1 MEKTENY
8 SFQTDSEIVINEFNL
23 NDNFLIE
30 FNLDVSKEYCII
42 YFSSNDIYYPN
53 DELTFM
59 QNISVRNKYE
69 WFGTRI
75 EKGHK
80 HIFIRDIKKQWYLG
94 GINANINSPQKLLNF
109 LKTETFGY
117 KTIFIGSS
125 AGGFASVIYGQLLH
139 AESIF
144 TFNGQFEINSIL
156 NRSTEAV
163 DPLVFRNQFN
173 EELKSFYDTRSFIKN
188 SKTIN
193 YLLSADS
200 PWDVEQYDYVKDL
213 IPNTIKFKS
222 SNHGIPFFS
231 YNLRKVINMEV
242 LDVKKLH
249 GKFFSPLFF
258 SVKTVGVK
266 KTFSYEKNIVLN
278 KIKEI
283 LFKVYSLCFNKTK

>member
-1 MEKTENY
+1 MEKSRNY
-8 SFQTDSEIVINEFNL
+8 SFQTDSEIVSNEFNL

-30 FNLDVSKEYCII
+30 YNTDVAKEYCIV
-42 YFSSNDIYYPN
+42 YFSSNGIYYPN
-53 DELTFM
+53 DEVTFNE
-59 QNISVRNKYE
+59 NISVKNKYE

-75 EKGHK
+75 AKGHK

-94 GINANINSPQKLLNF
+94 GINANINSPQKLFNF
-109 LKTETFGY
+109 LKTETSGY

-156 NRSTEAV
+156 KRSQETT

-173 EELKSFYDTRSFIKN
+173 EEVRPFYDTRTFIKN
-188 SKTIN
+188 NKTIN
-193 YLLSADS
+193 YFLSADS
-200 PWDVEQYDYVKDL
+200 AWDLEQYDYIKDL

-222 SNHGIPFFS
+222 SIHGIPFFN
-231 YNLRKVINMEV
+231 YNLKKVINMEV
-242 LDVKKLH
+242 IDIKKMH

-258 SVKTVGVK
+258 LSK
-266 KTFSYEKNIVLN
+266 L
-278 KIKEI
+278 
-283 LFKVYSLCFNKTK
+283 